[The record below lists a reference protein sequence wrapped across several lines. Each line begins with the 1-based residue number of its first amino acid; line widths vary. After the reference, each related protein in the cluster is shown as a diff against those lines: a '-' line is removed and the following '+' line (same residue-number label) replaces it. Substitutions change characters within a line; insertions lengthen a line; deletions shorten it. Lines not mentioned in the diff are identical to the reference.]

1 MKSLAKSIAVASL
14 ATVATAANA
23 GLSTTIGM
31 VSDYIYRGAS
41 LGDAGAY
48 WSLDFEQ
55 DGFYAGAWAIDD
67 GSAGN
72 NGLEI
77 DYYLGYTGEV
87 EGFSYGIGFT
97 RYEYTYSSD
106 FEQEIN
112 LSVGTAGFGLDIA
125 IGTEDDSIDDPT
137 DTSDFE
143 DEADYLVYVLS
154 YANGPWGVAL
164 GQFDGDEGDEK
175 ENTEND
181 YKWFEVSYGQEIGT
195 FDVTA
200 TIGQQFDLEDGGAD
214 GSSYG
219 TQYLVLD
226 VSKGFD
232 L

>member
-77 DYYLGYTGEV
+77 DYYLGYAGETD
-87 EGFSYGIGFT
+87 GFSYGIGFT
-97 RYEYTYSSD
+97 RYEYTYTSD
-106 FEQEIN
+106 YEQEIN

-125 IGTEDDSIDDPT
+125 IGTDNDEETGS
-137 DTSDFE
+137 E
-143 DEADYLVYVLS
+143 DEADYLVWVLS

-164 GQFDGDEGDEK
+164 GSVDTDEGDNK
-175 ENTEND
+175 LITESER
-181 YKWFEVSYGQEIGT
+181 KWFEVSYSQEIGT

-200 TIGQQFDLEDGGAD
+200 TIGQPFDQESTSGNVTTDITSA
-214 GSSYG
+214 G